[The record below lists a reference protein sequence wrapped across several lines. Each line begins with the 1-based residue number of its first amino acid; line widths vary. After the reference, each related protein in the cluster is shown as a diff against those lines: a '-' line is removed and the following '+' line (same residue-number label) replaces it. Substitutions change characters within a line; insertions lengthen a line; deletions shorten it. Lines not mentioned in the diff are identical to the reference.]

1 MAMAVIYK
9 EEEVF
14 VHSTS
19 VLILVGILGLALGA
33 TLAFLAMRGRGGNV
47 DRAQELELRL
57 REANSKLEDFQLQV
71 NDHFDQTSQLVHNLT
86 ESYKEVHE
94 YLANSALRLSSQDI
108 GRQMLEAGS
117 GKLSENDEELSVAP
131 PRDWAPKEPGAKGT
145 LAEDFG
151 LEKEQPASGTEN
163 AASR

>member
-1 MAMAVIYK
+1 M
-9 EEEVF
+9 
-14 VHSTS
+14 HSTS

-33 TLAFLAMRGRGGNV
+33 VLTFLAMRGRNNV
-47 DRAQELELRL
+47 DRTQDLEMRL
-57 REANSKLEDFQLQV
+57 REANDKLEDFQLQV
-71 NDHFDQTSQLVHNLT
+71 NEHFDQTSQLVHNLT

-117 GKLSENDEELSVAP
+117 GKLSDNDENLQSVAP

-151 LEKEQPASGTEN
+151 LEKEPTDGTEG